1 MSVEAPPAPPKA
13 DPRPPTAKADVAEF
27 MQKMRAKNPATPP
40 AEPAKPDAEPAKPAP
55 VAAKPPEPTAIT
67 EAPKPAEPKS
77 LVPEIPQ
84 EPLVKAPEPP
94 SLEEAKRLKRSDYA
108 ALEAARDDFKTKWET
123 SSKTLS
129 ELQKKLEEASSRTAP
144 ELEEARK
151 EIAELR
157 AHRDQFNLERS
168 PEFKKAFD
176 AKIETAILDA
186 KEAVGS
192 ANAEKLEKILRAP
205 AGEARDERIKEFA
218 KELEDDF
225 EKGMVRDAYSRLKSV
240 QRERESE
247 LARAREN
254 VKALD
259 VLESKKAEERVVQ
272 MKQQRERLYAATLAD
287 ATRSL
292 PEFIEG
298 EDASHNA
305 QVVENRLLLQDMIQ
319 GELSPQEYGRMAA
332 WAIRGHRSLA
342 REQAMT
348 AEISK
353 LRGEIARLTQASPGL
368 DGGVA
373 ATGDPNGKMPQN
385 RTQLLEWASKRM
397 VGASAKKSAE

>member
-27 MQKMRAKNPATPP
+27 MQKMRAKNPITPP
-40 AEPAKPDAEPAKPAP
+40 AEPAKPAAEPAKPAEPPKP
-55 VAAKPPEPTAIT
+55 VAITPVAEPT
-67 EAPKPAEPKS
+67 KPAEPKS

-84 EPLVKAPEPP
+84 EPLVKPPEPP
-94 SLEEAKRLKRSDYA
+94 LLEEAKRLKRSDYA

-192 ANAEKLEKILRAP
+192 ANAEKLERILRSMP
-205 AGEARDERIKEFA
+205 GESRDEKIKEFA

-298 EDASHNA
+298 EDANHNA

-348 AEISK
+348 AEIAK
-353 LRGEIARLTQASPGL
+353 LRGEIAKLTQASPGL

-373 ATGDPNGKMPQN
+373 ATGDPNGKAPTN
-385 RTQLLEWASKRM
+385 RTELLNWAAKKM
-397 VGASAKKSAE
+397 VGASARKPSE

>member
-1 MSVEAPPAPPKA
+1 MKQPDPPA
-13 DPRPPTAKADVAEF
+13 
-27 MQKMRAKNPATPP
+27 
-40 AEPAKPDAEPAKPAP
+40 
-55 VAAKPPEPTAIT
+55 
-67 EAPKPAEPKS
+67 
-77 LVPEIPQ
+77 
-84 EPLVKAPEPP
+84 
-94 SLEEAKRLKRSDYA
+94 LEEAKRLKRSDYA

-123 SSKTLS
+123 SSKTLA

-176 AKIETAILDA
+176 SKMETAILDA

-192 ANAEKLEKILRAP
+192 ANAEKLERIMRAP

-240 QRERESE
+240 QREREGE
-247 LARAREN
+247 LAKAREN

-259 VLESKKAEERVVQ
+259 ILESRKAEERAVQ
-272 MKQQRERLYAATLAD
+272 MKQQRERLYASTLVD

-298 EDASHNA
+298 EDATHNA

-319 GELSPQEYGRMAA
+319 GELTPQEFGRMAA

-342 REQAMT
+342 REQAMSE
-348 AEISK
+348 EITK
-353 LRGEIARLTQASPGL
+353 LRGEITKLTAASPGL

-373 ATGDPNGKMPQN
+373 AGGDANGKAPSN
-385 RTQLLEWASKRM
+385 PRDLINWAARKM
-397 VGASAKKSAE
+397 VGGSARKPAE

>member
-27 MQKMRAKNPATPP
+27 MQKMRAKNPAAQPP
-40 AEPAKPDAEPAKPAP
+40 AEQPKPAEAPKP
-55 VAAKPPEPTAIT
+55 VAKTPEPPAPAET
-67 EAPKPAEPKS
+67 PKPAEPKS

-84 EPLVKAPEPP
+84 EPLVKPPEPP

-108 ALEAARDDFKTKWET
+108 DLETKRKELQTKWET
-123 SSKTLS
+123 SEKMLK
-129 ELQKKLEEASSRTAP
+129 ELQEKLKEASERPMA

-192 ANAEKLEKILRAP
+192 ANAEKLERILRSMP
-205 AGEARDERIKEFA
+205 GESRDEKIKEFA

-259 VLESKKAEERVVQ
+259 ILESKKAEERAVQ

-298 EDASHNA
+298 EDANHNA

-348 AEISK
+348 EEISK
-353 LRGEIARLTQASPGL
+353 LRGEIAKLTQASPGL

-373 ATGDPNGKMPQN
+373 ATGDPNGKMPEN

-397 VGASAKKSAE
+397 VGRSAKKAAE